1 MDTKIPASELKLAA
15 TSVADDLGYIALAD
29 MAAIIKERGVA
40 DQVRLIGGHM
50 VTLHVQRWGLGTD
63 LYRETT
69 DADLGIQKFAL
80 NNLDAVAALR
90 ERGYSQVAGNRFE
103 REVDIESTNSSDLK
117 AAIDMLSDG
126 LRGELASA
134 IGKGECDIVSFGEV
148 EVREKARAWVNTKI
162 NETDEPGFPLLGF
175 RSALYQLRQNRLVAE
190 MLRLLIDSR
199 SQIGSGLKAQLREL
213 AEQMGMDE
221 GEE

>member
-1 MDTKIPASELKLAA
+1 MI
-15 TSVADDLGYIALAD
+15 
-29 MAAIIKERGVA
+29 
-40 DQVRLIGGHM
+40 
-50 VTLHVQRWGLGTD
+50 TLDPWEH
-63 LYRETT
+63 
-69 DADLGIQKFAL
+69 
-80 NNLDAVAALR
+80 
-90 ERGYSQVAGNRFE
+90 
-103 REVDIESTNSSDLK
+103 DLK

-199 SQIGSGLKAQLREL
+199 SQIGSGLKAQLKEL